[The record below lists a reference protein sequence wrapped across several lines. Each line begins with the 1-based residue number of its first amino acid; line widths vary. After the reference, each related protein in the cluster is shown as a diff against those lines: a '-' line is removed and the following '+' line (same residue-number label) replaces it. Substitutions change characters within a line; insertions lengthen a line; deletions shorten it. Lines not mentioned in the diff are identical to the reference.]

1 MGKIVLILV
10 LSLSL
15 GAMTYFFLGIAI
27 ARFRQEGHFYSFP
40 FGGYA
45 VRDEALLA
53 STATWIAAWAVL
65 LSVVLKRKKF

>member
-53 STATWIAAWAVL
+53 SVAI
-65 LSVVLKRKKF
+65 

>member
-1 MGKIVLILV
+1 V

-27 ARFRQEGHFYSFP
+27 AQFRQEGHSYSFP

-53 STATWIAAWAVL
+53 SVAI
-65 LSVVLKRKKF
+65 